1 MERIEFK
8 VEGMSCGHC
17 RMAVENAL
25 KTLDGVS
32 DVNVDLDSGIV
43 TVEYEA
49 AGDRENLKNAIT
61 DAGYTVVES

>member
-1 MERIEFK
+1 MARIEFK

-17 RMAVENAL
+17 RMAVETAL

-43 TVEYEA
+43 TVEYEND
-49 AGDRENLKNAIT
+49 GDREKLKNAIT
-61 DAGYTVVES
+61 EAGYTVVGP